1 MKAVC
6 EIRIVKAGVNSA
18 GLSPSA
24 VQAAEPDV
32 MFRKTEVLLA
42 MILRPIG
49 QVASVDAYP
58 SILLHLF
65 GVIEIAHTVGPGGYS
80 GAKKRR

>member
-1 MKAVC
+1 MKAYEQALHMLEALKLKGVVNC
-6 EIRIVKAGVNSA
+6 LDEELDEAESQKLSYIGFLSAILNREIS
-18 GLSPSA
+18 
-24 VQAAEPDV
+24 D
-32 MFRKTEVLLA
+32 RK
-42 MILRPIG
+42 
-49 QVASVDAYP
+49 YP